1 MSGHSKWAN
10 IKHRK
15 GAQDAKRA
23 KVFTRLIREL
33 TIAARSGGGDIE
45 ANPRLR
51 SAVTTARGNNMPN
64 DTIDKA
70 IKRGTGEGADYII
83 EEINYEGYGPGG
95 VAILVECQ
103 TDNKNRTTAEVRH
116 AFSKFNGN
124 LGANGCV
131 SYIFDRKGL
140 IQLDADTCD
149 LEATMDAAIE
159 AGAEDV
165 EEEDGAII
173 VTTAMED
180 LHVVEQALADA
191 GLTATSSELSYIP
204 NTTIKV
210 EGGDASGLMRLINF
224 MDDLDDVSNVS
235 ANFDIDDDL
244 MAEIEELLG

>member
-23 KVFTRLIREL
+23 KVFTRLIREI
-33 TIAARSGGGDIE
+33 TVAARQGGGDVE

-51 SAVTTARGNNMPN
+51 SAVITARGSNMPG

-70 IKRGTGEGADYII
+70 IKRGCGDVDGMII
-83 EEINYEGYGPGG
+83 EEISYEGYGPGG

-103 TDNKNRTTAEVRH
+103 TDNKNRTIAEVRH
-116 AFSKFNGN
+116 CFGKFAGN
-124 LGANGCV
+124 LGSNGCV
-131 SYIFDRKGL
+131 TFIFDRKG
-140 IQLDADTCD
+140 IIMLDGERCD
-149 LEATMDAAIE
+149 LETVMDAAID

-165 EEEDGAII
+165 EEEGTMIS

-180 LHVVEQALADA
+180 LHTVSKALSEAELPVVSTELAQ
-191 GLTATSSELSYIP
+191 IP
-204 NTTIKV
+204 NTLTKV
-210 EGGDASGLMRLINF
+210 EEKDALTLMKLITH
-224 MDDLDDVSNVS
+224 MDDLDDVSQVS

-244 MAEIEELLG
+244 MAKIEAEL

>member
-23 KVFTRLIREL
+23 KVFTRLIREI
-33 TIAARSGGGDIE
+33 TIAARQGGGDPE

-51 SAVTTARGNNMPN
+51 SAITTARGSNMPN
-64 DTIDKA
+64 DTIEKA
-70 IKRGTGEGADYII
+70 IKRGTGELGDVVI
-83 EEINYEGYGPGG
+83 EEVNYEGYGPGG

-116 AFSKFNGN
+116 CFTKFNGN

-131 SYIFDRKGL
+131 SYIFDRKGM
-140 IQLDADTCD
+140 IVIDGERCD
-149 LEATMDAAIE
+149 LETAMDAAIE

-165 EEEDGAII
+165 EEDGSII
-173 VTTAMED
+173 TVITAMED
-180 LHVVEQALADA
+180 LHSVSRVLSDADLPVTSTELAQ
-191 GLTATSSELSYIP
+191 IP
-204 NTTIKV
+204 NTTVKV
-210 EGGDASGLMRLINF
+210 EESDALTLMKLITH
-224 MDDLDDVSNVS
+224 MDDLDDVSQVF

-244 MAEIEELLG
+244 MAKIEEKL